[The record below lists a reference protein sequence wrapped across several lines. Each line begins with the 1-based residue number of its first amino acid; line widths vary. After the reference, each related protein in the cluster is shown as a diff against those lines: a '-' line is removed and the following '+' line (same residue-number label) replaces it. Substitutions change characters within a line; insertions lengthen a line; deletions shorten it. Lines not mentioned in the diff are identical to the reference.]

1 LIVRIISNANPSEAI
16 AVDDAGLFLKPGL
29 IDPQVYITYC
39 SYLTRLHDYENTKAL
54 GIEICSYTSVSICEG
69 SGVTAMQISGA
80 AGRVNGSKINLIPGF
95 PTSYYRDSRYGEGFT
110 SARVA
115 EGVNYINFLH
125 PLQPDDTT
133 IAVTGHM

>member
-1 LIVRIISNANPSEAI
+1 LIVRIISNANPFEAI
-16 AVDDAGLFLKPGL
+16 AVDGSGLFLMPGL
-29 IDPQVYITYC
+29 IDPQVHITYC
-39 SYLTRLHDYENTKAL
+39 SYLTTLHDYENTKAL
-54 GIEICSYTSVSICEG
+54 GIEMCPYTSVSICEG

-80 AGRVNGSKINLIPGF
+80 AVNGSKINLIPGF
-95 PTSYYRDSRYGEGFT
+95 PTSYYGDSRYEEGFT

-133 IAVTGHM
+133 IAVICHI